1 MTESPVSNTIHETE
15 DGFYLDVYDHREET
29 MALMADNEIAGSGTT
44 WMGLIKAALELE
56 SPETSDLIDF
66 EAEPEVVL
74 IVCTRRAPLEVIS
87 HYVSILMTDEVFM
100 SRCIRKGQDGGY
112 ME

>member
-15 DGFYLDVYDHREET
+15 DGFYMDVYDHREET
-29 MALMADNEIAGSGTT
+29 LAMMADNELAGSGST

-56 SPETSDLIDF
+56 SPDTSELIDF

-87 HYVSILMTDEVFM
+87 HYVSILMTDDVFM
-100 SRCIRKGQDGGY
+100 TRCIAKAQSGGY
-112 ME
+112 LE

>member
-15 DGFYLDVYDHREET
+15 DGFYMDVYDHREET
-29 MALMADNEIAGSGTT
+29 LAMMADNELAGSGST

-56 SPETSDLIDF
+56 SPDTSELIDF

-87 HYVSILMTDEVFM
+87 HYVSILMTDDVFM
-100 SRCIRKGQDGGY
+100 TRCIAKAQAGGY
-112 ME
+112 LE